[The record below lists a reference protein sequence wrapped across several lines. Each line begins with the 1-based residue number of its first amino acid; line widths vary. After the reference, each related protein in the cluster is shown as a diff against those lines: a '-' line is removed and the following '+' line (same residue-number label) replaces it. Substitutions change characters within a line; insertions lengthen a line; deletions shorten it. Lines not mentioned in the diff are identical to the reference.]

1 MIFRTILTFFLIS
14 FFSTAY
20 AEEAK
25 FEQSEYF
32 LKNKAEIKFLK
43 GTNGETTRE
52 VFVKGFRSND
62 LLLAE
67 LSNNK
72 KIQQKVQIE
81 IQNKRVK
88 ETLVAGLGIPAGGL
102 LLYASTFA
110 KNQVVNGVN
119 VNQANN
125 NFYDSG
131 AFVFGLGGSI
141 VLLYGIVNAFQLLN
155 DFSGFTYQQV
165 LTDRE
170 AEDIVKK
177 YNYDLKVKILNQE
190 KINIFPNNRLSILNN
205 NIMIFNI
212 TRKF

>member
-14 FFSTAY
+14 FFSKAY

-62 LLLAE
+62 LSLAE

-88 ETLVAGLGIPAGGL
+88 ESLVAGLGQGCL
-102 LLYASTFA
+102 
-110 KNQVVNGVN
+110 
-119 VNQANN
+119 
-125 NFYDSG
+125 
-131 AFVFGLGGSI
+131 
-141 VLLYGIVNAFQLLN
+141 
-155 DFSGFTYQQV
+155 
-165 LTDRE
+165 
-170 AEDIVKK
+170 
-177 YNYDLKVKILNQE
+177 IL
-190 KINIFPNNRLSILNN
+190 
-205 NIMIFNI
+205 
-212 TRKF
+212 